1 MKIFY
6 GWRIAAAAC
15 SLQFILSAF
24 LTQSFGVY
32 VAVLAYEEGWSK
44 TALSGAAAM
53 QSLEA
58 AIIGPALGWIID
70 RFGSQN
76 MVRVGVVFFGSG
88 FLLFSQIETLVGFY
102 VSSVLMAIGASMAGY
117 FPLSVCL
124 IQWFERYRARALSI
138 MSMGIALGGLAV
150 PLVALSIQNF
160 GWRTTALVSGVL
172 ALMIGIPLAGFI
184 KSRPADMGLTVDGE
198 PKPLLQESNNTNESG
213 FIQVEFTARQALK
226 TSAFWLL
233 GLGHGFAM
241 LVVTAVNVHA
251 ITHLKEGLGYS
262 VAQASLAIL
271 LMTVAQLGGVLL
283 GAAIGDT
290 FEKRKVAAMCM
301 LLHAVG
307 LLMLTYATDPL
318 EIAAFAIFHGVAWGL
333 RGPFM
338 QAIRADYF
346 GRNSIGMI
354 LGLSAAI
361 IAFGQ
366 IAGPLVAGVLADM
379 TGDYKTGFTV
389 LALIAASGSVLFL
402 LALKPSH
409 PKSSKYG
416 VNV

>member
-1 MKIFY
+1 
-6 GWRIAAAAC
+6 
-15 SLQFILSAF
+15 
-24 LTQSFGVY
+24 VY

-102 VSSVLMAIGASMAGY
+102 VSSVLMAIGASMTGY

-172 ALMIGIPLAGFI
+172 ALMMGIPLAGFI

>member
-1 MKIFY
+1 
-6 GWRIAAAAC
+6 
-15 SLQFILSAF
+15 
-24 LTQSFGVY
+24 
-32 VAVLAYEEGWSK
+32 VAILAYEEGWSK

-53 QSLEA
+53 QSVEA

-76 MVRVGVVFFGSG
+76 MVRLGVVFFGSG
-88 FLLFSQIETLVGFY
+88 FLLFSQIETLLGFY
-102 VSSVLMAIGASMAGY
+102 ISSVLMAIGASMTGY

-172 ALMIGIPLAGFI
+172 ALMMGIPLAGFI

-198 PKPLLQESNNTNESG
+198 PKPLLQESNNTNVSG

-233 GLGHGFAM
+233 GLGHGFAL

-290 FEKRKVAAMCM
+290 FDKRKVAAMCM

-307 LLMLTYATDPL
+307 LLMLTYATHPL
-318 EIAAFAIFHGVAWGL
+318 EIAAFAIFHGIAWGL

-361 IAFGQ
+361 IALGQ

-402 LALKPSH
+402 LARKPAH
-409 PKSSKYG
+409 PRS
-416 VNV
+416 

>member
-1 MKIFY
+1 
-6 GWRIAAAAC
+6 
-15 SLQFILSAF
+15 
-24 LTQSFGVY
+24 
-32 VAVLAYEEGWSK
+32 
-44 TALSGAAAM
+44 
-53 QSLEA
+53 
-58 AIIGPALGWIID
+58 
-70 RFGSQN
+70 
-76 MVRVGVVFFGSG
+76 
-88 FLLFSQIETLVGFY
+88 
-102 VSSVLMAIGASMAGY
+102 
-117 FPLSVCL
+117 
-124 IQWFERYRARALSI
+124 
-138 MSMGIALGGLAV
+138 MGIALGGLAV

-160 GWRTTALVSGVL
+160 GWRTTALVSGVI
-172 ALMIGIPLAGFI
+172 ALMMGIPLAGFI

-198 PKPLLQESNNTNESG
+198 PKPLLQESNNANVSG

-307 LLMLTYATDPL
+307 LLMLTYATHPL

-366 IAGPLVAGVLADM
+366 IAGPLVAGILADM